1 MTLANILATLNL
13 DSYYVAEIINGKE
26 IRVTT
31 DFAFL
36 ADAEAAVHRMPSGNY
51 VIKTA

>member
-1 MTLANILATLNL
+1 MKLFNITIETRKFF
-13 DSYYVAEIINGKE
+13 VAEVVNGKE

-36 ADAEAAVHRMPSGNY
+36 ADAEAAVRRMPNGNY